1 MCFIILRKSEFAYSF
16 ISGHCT
22 EYSSNGN
29 LIQSNRNTNCMN
41 FSSKPCPIAYKSTEA
56 YKCMLD
62 CFLYNASKCILLGH
76 LEIYKSVF
84 LPHLLSILLSLGL
97 CLSPPKKNVVI
108 FFLNLYNTTVNVLG
122 YRLILL
128 LR

>member
-1 MCFIILRKSEFAYSF
+1 MCFIILRKSEFTYSF

-41 FSSKPCPIAYKSTEA
+41 FSSKPCPVAYKSTEA

-62 CFLYNASKCILLGH
+62 CFFFYNACTSMLIDRTLKDRQ
-76 LEIYKSVF
+76 VF
-84 LPHLLSILLSLGL
+84 LPSSVHLCVTHSGYVKAPL
-97 CLSPPKKNVVI
+97 KKPITKIHMYEV
-108 FFLNLYNTTVNVLG
+108 
-122 YRLILL
+122 R
-128 LR
+128 